1 MSVFNL
7 EGSTMPARIVAVA
20 MAILCVLASRG
31 GSADADASPAATPME
46 RAVDQL
52 FAQWAGSGTPG
63 ASIAVIENGKIIY
76 SKGYGSANLEH
87 GVPNSPATVFHLAS
101 ISKQFTAFAIYLLA
115 QDGKLSLDD
124 DVRKYVPKLNDFGKA
139 ITIRQLLHHT
149 SGMRDQWELLALA
162 GWRLEDKIT
171 DDDVAHLLFQQ
182 TELNFAPGDQFLYSN
197 SGYTLLAMVVKQVSG
212 KALPEFA
219 KERIFDPLGMAHTH
233 FQGDY
238 GIVVKDRA
246 YSYARQP
253 EKGPSPSSAL
263 SATSSMYGKYQ
274 YVALSYSTVGP
285 SSLFSTLGDL
295 ARWDENF
302 YTGEV
307 GGPPLLA
314 QMQEKG
320 KLNNGKEIDYA
331 SGLVIGQYRGLRTV
345 EHSGGDAAYR
355 TNILRFPD
363 QRFSVVLLANAGD
376 VRPATL
382 SFKIADIY
390 LKDRLE
396 PTPDKPS
403 LGDKP
408 EVTIDPKVLD
418 AYVGDYQL
426 RPGFIISFS
435 KDNDHLVARA
445 TGQSSF
451 PMYAVSNTAFRAR
464 VVPAEVA
471 FDDRTEDG
479 KAQNAILNQNGAS
492 LPLRR
497 IVIAKPS
504 AERLKAYEGQFY
516 SADLGVTYDV
526 FVRDGELKVHYP
538 RGELDLM
545 PVGVDTFGGAFPI
558 GNLRF
563 VCTEA
568 GECNALLISDGRV
581 RRLRFVRVSLTPVG
595 PQLPG

>member
-1 MSVFNL
+1 
-7 EGSTMPARIVAVA
+7 MPARIVTIA
-20 MAILCVLASRG
+20 VLALCLLV
-31 GSADADASPAATPME
+31 PCAAGAEPEATPSTTPME
-46 RAVDQL
+46 HAVDQL
-52 FAQWAGSGTPG
+52 FAQWSRSGTPG
-63 ASIAVIENGKIIY
+63 ASIAVIENGKITY
-76 SKGYGSANLEH
+76 SKGYGSANLEY
-87 GVPNSPATVFHLAS
+87 GVPNTPATVFHLAS
-101 ISKQFTAFAIYLLA
+101 VSKQFTAFAIYLLA

-124 DVRKYVPKLNDFGKA
+124 DVRKYVPKLHDFGKV

-162 GWRLEDKIT
+162 GWRLDDEIT
-171 DDDVAHLLFQQ
+171 DDDVARLLFQQ
-182 TELNFAPGDQFLYSN
+182 TELNFTPGDQFLYSN

-212 KALPEFA
+212 KTLPEFA
-219 KERIFDPLGMAHTH
+219 KERIFDPLGMSHTH
-233 FQGDY
+233 FQNNY
-238 GIVVKDRA
+238 GVVVKDRA
-246 YSYARQP
+246 YSYGRQP
-253 EKGPSPSSAL
+253 DGR
-263 SATSSMYGKYQ
+263 YH
-274 YVALSYSTVGP
+274 YVALTYSTVGP
-285 SSLFSTLGDL
+285 SSLFSTVGDL

-307 GGPPLLA
+307 GGPALLA

-320 KLNNGKEIDYA
+320 KLNTGMDIGYA
-331 SGLVIGQYRGLRTV
+331 SGLFIGKYRGLNMV

-363 QRFSVVLLANAGD
+363 QHFSVVLLANAGD

-390 LKDRLE
+390 LKDRLR

-435 KDNDHLVARA
+435 KDNDYLVARA
-445 TGQSSF
+445 TGQPSF
-451 PMYAVSNTAFRAR
+451 PMYAISNTAFRAR
-464 VVPAEVA
+464 VVPAEVV
-471 FDDRTEDG
+471 FDDRTEGG

-538 RGELDLM
+538 RGDLDLM
-545 PVGVDTFGGAFPI
+545 PVGIDTFGGAFPI

-563 VCTEA
+563 VCTDA

-581 RRLRFVRVSLTPVG
+581 RRLRFVRISLAPVG
-595 PQLPG
+595 PKSPG